1 MSWQQVQ
8 SLRKSGEWEQ
18 AWELGHSILQ
28 RDPRDFRTRSQLEWV
43 CNDRIKAL
51 VESIK
56 RDLKGGARP
65 DTESLRQVDLV
76 LRDFSSL
83 RDVQVPG
90 MACSKIMLN
99 LAGIAP
105 HFPHYMTFVSW
116 VRDDGLSPEDW
127 RPSEYNGRTYAPVA
141 VAVARGLAKW
151 VRANA
156 PDNADHV
163 AEAIRWLR
171 MARQHADR
179 DTEWL
184 DWDLAVMLRMQGD
197 HEAAARALA
206 NVLKAKRNEFWVW
219 AEAGRLYAKEQPEL
233 ARACYCRAL
242 SCPADEGFTVNVH
255 VELATLLAELEEYA
269 QASRETAV
277 AIDIRERQGWKIPP
291 ELQALIDSPWYDP
304 DAADAVDPKQ
314 FCAQHA
320 PDALVLCFD
329 EVQVVPGTYLG
340 TLIPKSDNPPPGWK
354 PRPLPRFAVRDDQGK
369 PWSIVGPGMK
379 VRNLAP
385 GAPVTLVKGVQQDG
399 RDAIVQ
405 MVPRPEGKPWDCLDE
420 QAAIALGR
428 SGKDD
433 ALRAFVDRDNGAVK
447 IQSSVLAPGQDFAS
461 GEPLLLR
468 VATNPKRNQLDVA
481 AVERG
486 QLREHPD
493 IQPFSGRLWRNP
505 RGFAFVDDI
514 FVSPPLV
521 EALPAEA
528 ESVAGVAVYG
538 RKPRSE
544 EYGWS
549 AVTAQPE

>member
-1 MSWQQVQ
+1 MSWQKVQ
-8 SLRKSGEWEQ
+8 GLRQAGELDQ
-18 AWELGHSILQ
+18 AWKLGSSILEH
-28 RDPRDFRTRSQLEWV
+28 DPRDFRTRSQLEWV
-43 CNDRIKAL
+43 CHARMKAL
-51 VESIK
+51 VASIK
-56 RDLKGGARP
+56 SDLKAGNRP
-65 DTESLRQVDLV
+65 ETADLRQVDEV

-83 RDVQVPG
+83 PSVEVPG
-90 MACSKIMLN
+90 MACSMILQS

-105 HFPHYMTFVSW
+105 HFPEYGLFVRW
-116 VRDDGLSPEDW
+116 VRDDGLRLEDW
-127 RPSEYNGRTYAPVA
+127 KPNQFNGKTYPSIAA
-141 VAVARGLAKW
+141 SVARGLAKW
-151 VRANA
+151 ARVHALDDA
-156 PDNADHV
+156 GCID
-163 AEAIRWLR
+163 EAVHWLR
-171 MARQHADR
+171 LAREQAGSQ
-179 DTEWL
+179 TEWL

-255 VELATLLAELEEYA
+255 VELAALLAELEEYA

-277 AIDIRERQGWKIPP
+277 AIDIRERQGWKFPP

-314 FCAQHA
+314 FYAQHA

-340 TLIPKSDNPPPGWK
+340 TLIPKSDNPPPGLK
-354 PRPLPRFAVRDDQGK
+354 ARPLPRFAVRDEQGK

-447 IQSSVLAPGQDFAS
+447 IQPSVLAPGQDFAS

-493 IQPFSGRLWRNP
+493 IQPFSGRLRRNP
-505 RGFAFVDDI
+505 KGFAFVDDI

-528 ESVAGVAVYG
+528 ESVAGLAVYG
-538 RKPRSE
+538 RKPKSE

-549 AVTAQPE
+549 AVIAKPE